1 MIEKA
6 LFGAGCFW
14 SVEESFRL
22 LKGVLSTRTGYAG
35 GDLQN
40 PSYEDV
46 CSGKSGHTE
55 VVEVTFDSKEIHFKD
70 LLDKFFSIHDSSG
83 DHGKSQYQSVIIYFS
98 PEQEAAAQAVL
109 RELKLSA
116 RPPSTILIPF
126 TFFQPAEERHQK
138 YALKRKQLGYGSD
151 TQL

>member
-1 MIEKA
+1 MNEKA

-22 LKGVLSTRTGYAG
+22 MKGVLSTRAGYAG
-35 GDLQN
+35 GHLQN

-46 CSGKSGHTE
+46 CSGNSGHTE

-70 LLDKFFSIHDSSG
+70 LIDKFFSIHDSTG
-83 DHGKSQYQSVIIYFS
+83 NHGKSQYQSVIIYFS
-98 PEQEAAAQAVL
+98 PEQETAALAKL
-109 RELKLSA
+109 SDLKSSA

-138 YALKRKQLGYGSD
+138 YALKRKQLGHGSV

>member
-70 LLDKFFSIHDSSG
+70 SLN
-83 DHGKSQYQSVIIYFS
+83 
-98 PEQEAAAQAVL
+98 
-109 RELKLSA
+109 
-116 RPPSTILIPF
+116 
-126 TFFQPAEERHQK
+126 
-138 YALKRKQLGYGSD
+138 
-151 TQL
+151 